1 MLTAR
6 FLIPFL
12 ATVWVGTT
20 LGAQHREHRRPTP
33 QGERRGSGGST
44 IEFKGGDRAHRIEG
58 RVSRGEPSRRGQD
71 AGSHLATGRQ
81 LRPVNTVVVTPRYI
95 PRCTTQPNPHYWQRR
110 DIMAEIQWMSR
121 RGLVG
126 VTPVPEDV
134 NELNG
139 ASDYPAGWK
148 AYGFVVPAGGKLHV
162 RLHHTNEGW
171 FRLAMVNKWGDL
183 SAGMLQNL
191 IPTGNPEV
199 RYTNP
204 SKEPQAVYVIVDDP
218 GWMSSKA
225 YPFNLQVQRDWE
237 PGKAD
242 TQGVK
247 MVEGIWASNSGA
259 GASAEF
265 ARPSGH
271 ASFGVGLRW

>member
-1 MLTAR
+1 MRTSRYLLPLFVSA
-6 FLIPFL
+6 LVCSSL
-12 ATVWVGTT
+12 V
-20 LGAQHREHRRPTP
+20 AQRDTRRSMP
-33 QGERRGSGGST
+33 QDDRRGGASQRMEPRGIERIQPRERST
-44 IEFKGGDRAHRIEG
+44 YRPD
-58 RVSRGEPSRRGQD
+58 VDLRGTASPAR
-71 AGSHLATGRQ
+71 TQ
-81 LRPVNTVVVTPRYI
+81 LRSVSTVVVTPRYI
-95 PRCTTQPNPHYWQRR
+95 PRCTIQPNTHFWQHR
-110 DIMAEIQWMSR
+110 DLMAEIQWMSR
-121 RGLVG
+121 RGFVG
-126 VTPVPEDV
+126 VTPVPEGV

-139 ASDYPAGWK
+139 ASDFPAGWK

-204 SKEPQAVYVIVDDP
+204 SKEAQAVYVIVDDP

-225 YPFNLQVQRDWE
+225 YPFSLEVQRDWE

-242 TQGVK
+242 THGVK
-247 MVEGIWASNSGA
+247 MVEGIWASNSAA
-259 GASAEF
+259 GNSAEF
-265 ARPSGH
+265 ASARGH
-271 ASFGVGLRW
+271 GSFGVGLRW